1 MTFNESDYH
10 LDGEDSLTIIM
21 KVSMIVT
28 HTTVVTMT
36 LALSPIVAIAI
47 YFHYFP
53 YGSKLLTNRLLSKL
67 SVI

>member
-21 KVSMIVT
+21 KVSMIST
-28 HTTVVTMT
+28 HTTAVTMT

-47 YFHYFP
+47 YFYYFP